1 MLAQTAEKL
10 RRGDTFT
17 SDDGVT
23 WHTIAEEVMFFETA
37 IKEPETFL
45 VAITTNDHQ
54 KIWLWS
60 TEDVVVLL

>member
-1 MLAQTAEKL
+1 MLAQTADKL
-10 RRGDTFT
+10 RVGDTFT

-45 VAITTNDHQ
+45 VAIVTEDRQ

-60 TEDVVVLL
+60 TEDVVVRL

>member
-1 MLAQTAEKL
+1 MLAQTAERL

-23 WHTIAEEVMFFETA
+23 WHTIAEEVMLFETT
-37 IKEPETFL
+37 IKEPETWL
-45 VAITTNDHQ
+45 VAIVTEDRQ

-60 TEDVVVLL
+60 TEEVVVRV